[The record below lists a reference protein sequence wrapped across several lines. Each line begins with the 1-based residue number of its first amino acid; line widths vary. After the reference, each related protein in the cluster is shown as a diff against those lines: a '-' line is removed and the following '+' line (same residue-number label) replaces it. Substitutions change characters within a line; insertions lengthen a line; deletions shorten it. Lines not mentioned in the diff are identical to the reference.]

1 MEQTPKPPHRPAG
14 LPPSMRRPAAPS
26 HPAPPKPAS
35 QPTPQRATTPP
46 PKPPKSKKSL
56 TFAAICIGVVSIL
69 VVIVIGVM
77 GLNKLAAEGAIKSG
91 SDQYQAVFLSNNMV
105 YFGKLSN
112 INGDFVKMTDIYYL
126 QVQQQQG
133 DQKTQQQQQSQLSLA
148 KLGNEL
154 HGPEDAM
161 FINRKEIMFWENLKT
176 DGKVVQAIKNYKSG
190 QK

>member
-1 MEQTPKPPHRPAG
+1 MEQTPKPPHRPTG
-14 LPPSMRRPAAPS
+14 LPPSMRRPAASS